1 MLYLV
6 QLYISRAAHWWLLS
20 GSMGVSLGLGYK
32 RVSVPW
38 SSDVPPCKNTA
49 GYFSCSASEVFAI
62 SAALQLKPTPVCW
75 GSSVNPPA
83 LGSSSFAGCELSVA
97 SFCSK
102 ATSAISHS
110 CQWERKAREM
120 NAFPGS
126 LPPLLRQITT
136 ISSALTAGKCFCD
149 WPRQWS
155 QIFYGFGDECGVFLL
170 VVVYFSS
177 NLFLSPPCVTGAAMH
192 YKSTAERFPAG
203 GMDSL
208 PPNKIVSPIGT
219 STANFMNVF
228 MYQFSCLLKA
238 EARLQPSL

>member
-1 MLYLV
+1 MTSQWQRGGISGAGV
-6 QLYISRAAHWWLLS
+6 QACICSLELS
-20 GSMGVSLGLGYK
+20 SC
-32 RVSVPW
+32 
-38 SSDVPPCKNTA
+38 SDVPPCKNTA

-126 LPPLLRQITT
+126 LPPLLRQITI

-149 WPRQWS
+149 WPRQ
-155 QIFYGFGDECGVFLL
+155 
-170 VVVYFSS
+170 
-177 NLFLSPPCVTGAAMH
+177 
-192 YKSTAERFPAG
+192 
-203 GMDSL
+203 
-208 PPNKIVSPIGT
+208 
-219 STANFMNVF
+219 
-228 MYQFSCLLKA
+228 
-238 EARLQPSL
+238 